1 MRIDQLINIQSVYQQ
16 QKQRRHKRLV
26 LFGLGVMVVAYLGV
40 LGGVYKSS
48 KDTKVVSSQA
58 AVASYEGAVFQHTNA
73 MSVPAVGT
81 PTVMAGVPRFSGNTA
96 LLHTYAPQGGAA
108 TPQHTWQRTGVAL
121 TVHTTSSAVVHNIG
135 GGGSGGGATGGGG
148 SVASSA
154 FAHSTSSMVV
164 PTLAWSS
171 SRSLSADN
179 TRAAREAIIDAG
191 TPGRQG
197 KPGIRR
203 DNWDD
208 YGQDEEPFLDPIGNG
223 LWVLLFLAAGYG
235 VFTAFRFSHRRK
247 QLV

>member
-1 MRIDQLINIQSVYQQ
+1 MRIDELMNIQSVYQQ
-16 QKQRRHKRLV
+16 QKQRRHKQLV
-26 LFGLGVMVVAYLGV
+26 LVGLGVMVLAYLGV
-40 LGGVYKSS
+40 LGAVYKSS

-58 AVASYEGAVFQHTNA
+58 AVAGYEGAVFQHTDA

-81 PTVMAGVPRFSGNTA
+81 PTIMAGVPRFSGNTA

-108 TPQHTWQRTGVAL
+108 APQHTWQSTGVAL

-148 SVASSA
+148 SVAGSA

-171 SRSLSADN
+171 SRSLSVDN
-179 TRAAREAIIDAG
+179 TRAAREAVIDAG
-191 TPGRQG
+191 TAEKTGG
-197 KPGIRR
+197 TIHTV
-203 DNWDD
+203 
-208 YGQDEEPFLDPIGNG
+208 YGTPEDFYEDEIPVGNG

-235 VFTAFRFSHRRK
+235 AFSAVRFSHRRK
-247 QLV
+247 QRV